1 MTGLS
6 LQEAQAQLEAWCAA
20 SRAVSQSQSY
30 TIATESSSRTLT
42 RADARVI
49 AEQIVFWQRQV
60 QRLLR
65 GGIGVGHITI
75 DHPA

>member
-1 MTGLS
+1 MGLS
-6 LQEAQAQLEAWCAA
+6 LREAQEQLDCWLAA

-42 RADARVI
+42 RADAKVI

-60 QRLLR
+60 QRLAR
-65 GGIGVGHITI
+65 GGIGLGCITI
-75 DHPA
+75 NHG